1 MTSFEPEQTPSRTG
15 DAGHRLNFRGRRQAP
30 STSSSRGP
38 RPPVQPLRG
47 SSVGNI
53 SAVNHRIQHHEDEL
67 QEMKLRQQ
75 RLEEQLLSVQKEN
88 EVLRKEVR
96 RVN

>member
-1 MTSFEPEQTPSRTG
+1 MACFEPEQTPSRTG
-15 DAGHRLNFRGRRQAP
+15 VAGHSRNRRYRQ
-30 STSSSRGP
+30 STSSSSGP
-38 RPPVQPLRG
+38 RPTVQPLSG
-47 SSVGNI
+47 SSVSNI

-67 QEMKLRQQ
+67 QEMKFRQQ

-88 EVLRKEVR
+88 DVLRKEVR